1 MNPFQQASFLGVGVI
16 TCALHAQGRR
26 FDPGRKQSVSVCRIL
41 CYEEISLYSFVV
53 VLLLAG
59 LRGNQTCFCWH
70 SVLLH
75 FETSS
80 SVCLFKLSSGVRGF
94 FICLRVGTHNFFT
107 YADMGLCGFPTFKPS
122 NRPSILKLEQT
133 SSRGVYQSSEM

>member
-1 MNPFQQASFLGVGVI
+1 M
-16 TCALHAQGRR
+16 
-26 FDPGRKQSVSVCRIL
+26 
-41 CYEEISLYSFVV
+41 YSFVV

-133 SSRGVYQSSEM
+133 SSRDFSDNPISSRVPEQREAPGGGLGDPPYLIPVKQKIEISALVQWHIYSK